1 MPAFS
6 IAQYAWAVDGR
17 TPDTPLQRFV
27 RRDTIMARTTSVST
41 SAPTPAACERI
52 SDRCRSRRW
61 SGEMN
66 VVASD
71 PKPVESP

>member
-1 MPAFS
+1 L
-6 IAQYAWAVDGR
+6 VK
-17 TPDTPLQRFV
+17 
-27 RRDTIMARTTSVST
+27 RDTIIARTTSVST
-41 SAPTPAACERI
+41 SGPTPAAWERM
-52 SDRCRSRRW
+52 SERCRSRRW